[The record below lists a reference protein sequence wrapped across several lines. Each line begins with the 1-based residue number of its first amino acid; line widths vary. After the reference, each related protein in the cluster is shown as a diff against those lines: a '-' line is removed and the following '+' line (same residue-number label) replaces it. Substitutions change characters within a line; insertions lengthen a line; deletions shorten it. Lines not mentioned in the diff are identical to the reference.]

1 MSSGRIIGHIM
12 GDQTIPTETLRDLLQ
27 CVQAARDGAPDQSLF
42 AMQCDL
48 VLHRVAQVVPGLR
61 VKKVSFHTPRQIGL
75 LLLLLEVQNSSPEA
89 IDRLIAG
96 IQKDRSRGP
105 EIEM

>member
-1 MSSGRIIGHIM
+1 M

-61 VKKVSFHTPRQIGL
+61 IKKVTFTTRQIGLL
-75 LLLLLEVQNSSPEA
+75 LLLLLEVQNSAPEE
-89 IDRLIAG
+89 IERLIAG
-96 IQKDRSRGP
+96 IQKDRSRKL

>member
-1 MSSGRIIGHIM
+1 M

-48 VLHRVAQVVPGLR
+48 VLHRVAQILPGVL
-61 VKKVSFHTPRQIGL
+61 VKKVVFNTPRQIGL
-75 LLLLLEVQNSSPEA
+75 LLLLLEVQNSSPEE
-89 IDRLIAG
+89 IERPIAG

-105 EIEM
+105 KIEM